1 VSGPVQGP
9 ETAPE
14 PPERA
19 TDPDSIARNTGFS
32 LAVRLSSAV
41 FTAALTVFLVR
52 YLGPDDYGV
61 FALALSVGTIALL
74 PSNLGVSQAAAR
86 YIAERR
92 GHPERVAAVVSDALF
107 LKLVIA
113 TAFAVA
119 LAALAGP
126 VADAYGTPDLE
137 WPVRIMALAIFGQ
150 STLLLYDSIFES
162 LGRIAVYLRVALA
175 ESAIEASASVAI
187 VLAGGGAAGAVAGR
201 AAAYVFGAGLG
212 LLLLARTVGRRLRP
226 RMREG
231 RGFRRRIVGY
241 GGALLV
247 IEGAFVLFAKIDVLL
262 IGAILSVT
270 SVGLFEAPMRLVSFL
285 GIIGAAVSAGV
296 APRVSRGDQRPD
308 RGALEAAVR
317 WLVLVQGLVVAPLL
331 VWAGPIADTVLGP
344 DYEESADVFRAI
356 IPFAFLVGISPLLA
370 NTVNY
375 LGEARKR
382 VPIAI
387 GALLINLV
395 IDLALLSEI
404 GIVAGAIGTNVAYT
418 LYVAAHVWILRR
430 LLDLRLRPLVPT
442 FARAAL
448 GVAAMSGVLLLFGTS
463 DVGVPALIAGTVLG
477 IAVYAAV
484 LIALREI
491 SPAEARRGL
500 SAIRAALARLRA
512 APERS

>member
-1 VSGPVQGP
+1 
-9 ETAPE
+9 
-14 PPERA
+14 
-19 TDPDSIARNTGFS
+19 
-32 LAVRLSSAV
+32 
-41 FTAALTVFLVR
+41 
-52 YLGPDDYGV
+52 
-61 FALALSVGTIALL
+61 
-74 PSNLGVSQAAAR
+74 
-86 YIAERR
+86 
-92 GHPERVAAVVSDALF
+92 
-107 LKLVIA
+107 
-113 TAFAVA
+113 
-119 LAALAGP
+119 
-126 VADAYGTPDLE
+126 
-137 WPVRIMALAIFGQ
+137 
-150 STLLLYDSIFES
+150 
-162 LGRIAVYLRVALA
+162 
-175 ESAIEASASVAI
+175 
-187 VLAGGGAAGAVAGR
+187 
-201 AAAYVFGAGLG
+201 
-212 LLLLARTVGRRLRP
+212 
-226 RMREG
+226 MREG

-270 SVGLFEAPMRLVSFL
+270 SVGLFEAPLRLVGFL

-317 WLVLVQGLVVAPLL
+317 WLVLVQGLIVAPLL

-344 DYEESADVFRAI
+344 GYEESADVFRAI
-356 IPFAFLVGISPLLA
+356 VPFAFLVGISPLLA

-387 GALLINLV
+387 GALLINLA

-404 GIVAGAIGTNVAYT
+404 GIVAGAIGTDVAYT

-448 GVAAMSGVLLLFGTS
+448 AMAATSGVLLLFGTS
-463 DVGVPALIAGTVLG
+463 DVSVPALISGGVLG
-477 IAVYAAV
+477 TAVYAAV
-484 LIALREI
+484 LIALREV

-500 SAIRAALARLRA
+500 GAIRAALARLRA
-512 APERS
+512 APERG